1 MKKYKLGIWNGD
13 GYLLEPF
20 EVAAPSQEEA
30 LERLLSR
37 LQREDRFDLFL
48 SPESVEAAGLTEE
61 EKEEM
66 YLYIDPSLSD
76 RDAVP
81 AYIRKENLEISEL

>member
-20 EVAAPSQEEA
+20 EVSADSQEEA
-30 LERLLSR
+30 LEKLLSR
-37 LQREDRFDLFL
+37 LQKEDQFGLFL

-61 EKEEM
+61 EMDEM
-66 YLYIDPSLSD
+66 YLYIDPSLTD

-81 AYIRKENLEISEL
+81 AYIRRENLEISEL